1 MQGRRGNVMRLRQLV
16 ISFVLSLA
24 LTTPAWSAIAF
35 VQAARFSTCSSCTSQ
50 AVAYGSN
57 VAAGSLLV
65 ACVIQDGT
73 KSVNLVS
80 TNATLQWYA
89 GPTIKDAGNAGRVS
103 IWYAPNAPAG
113 ATTVTATY
121 SGANSFAALAI
132 HEYSGAELFNAVADQ
147 TSTNDQANPGTG
159 TDILTSGAKTTLK
172 DAELIFGC
180 SSAYSNP
187 DGGTLTAGTNYTC
200 RTEPF
205 SAVPCAGGSDNM
217 TEDRILTTAGS
228 VAALWTQNVSAT
240 ADYISAMVT
249 FKPQSDVVCGFIS
262 TQANDHITTQGN
274 DPLVTQACGAASS
287 FGDNKRKKLM
297 QLELETGL

>member
-1 MQGRRGNVMRLRQLV
+1 V
-16 ISFVLSLA
+16 A
-24 LTTPAWSAIAF
+24 ESAIAF
-35 VQAARFSTCSSCTSQ
+35 VQAARTGTCASCTSQ
-50 AVAYGSN
+50 SLAYGSN
-57 VAAGSLLV
+57 VTAGSLLV

-73 KSVNLVS
+73 KSVPLVS

-89 GPTIKDAGNAGRVS
+89 GPTIKDAGNAARVS

-132 HEYSGAELFNAVADQ
+132 HEYSGAELGNGVKDVS
-147 TSTNDQANPGTG
+147 STNDQANPGVG
-159 TDILTSGAKTTLK
+159 TDNVTSGAATTLK

-180 SSAYSNP
+180 NSAYSNP

-205 SAVPCAGGSDNM
+205 SAVPCVGGSDNM
-217 TEDRILTTAGS
+217 TEDRILSTAGS
-228 VAALWTQNVSAT
+228 VAALWSQAVSTT
-240 ADYISAMVT
+240 ADYISAMVS
-249 FKPQSDVVCGFIS
+249 FKPQSDVVCGYIS

-274 DPLVTQACGAASS
+274 DPLVTQACSASV
-287 FGDNKRKKLM
+287 FGVNKRRKIEQMHMEGPL
-297 QLELETGL
+297 